1 MKRKVIESFQYAAD
15 GVHPRLM
22 RAGRS
27 YEFPDDHAA
36 RFTDE
41 GKLQR
46 LPNEAIVVT
55 ESSAGAAEALP
66 EIEIDDPAA
75 RVRIVPARK
84 PARKRR

>member
-36 RFTDE
+36 RFADE

-46 LPNEAIVVT
+46 LPNEAIVLM
-55 ESSAGAAEALP
+55 ESGSGAEATP
-66 EIEIDDPAA
+66 AIEIDEPAA
-75 RVRIVPARK
+75 VVRIVPARK
-84 PARKRR
+84 PVRKRR